1 MSESRD
7 VVDEAPAPPE
17 QYRGRVA
24 NAPKP
29 RAESRSSP
37 PGRAVRARFGQSATP
52 WHLRRGRDRPAR
64 GHRNH
69 RSVRGAVLAAVRAS
83 SGDRSWGQV
92 WGFSR
97 TFRAHRGR
105 GSACNE
111 SRSVAGKSCKQAR
124 FLRLPPAAR
133 ILHGKEGV
141 DGSSP
146 SEGSAKAPLMR
157 GFRFRSTCRS
167 PSLRWVWSPLWSPQ
181 VENASNTGA
190 RVPGSERAGAS
201 ACPRSWRPYPRRTA
215 GQAPPC
221 SPPASPSSHFP

>member
-7 VVDEAPAPPE
+7 VVDKAPAPPE

-24 NAPKP
+24 NRPQAQGREQVQPSGPSCASPIRSVCDAVASAARTGSACSRASKP
-29 RAESRSSP
+29 R
-37 PGRAVRARFGQSATP
+37 SA
-52 WHLRRGRDRPAR
+52 
-64 GHRNH
+64 
-69 RSVRGAVLAAVRAS
+69 RGAVLAAVRAS

-92 WGFSR
+92 WGFSG

-105 GSACNE
+105 GAACNE

-146 SEGSAKAPLMR
+146 SEGFAKGQQVAFLLPGGSLAAME
-157 GFRFRSTCRS
+157 TC
-167 PSLRWVWSPLWSPQ
+167 PQ
-181 VENASNTGA
+181 DL
-190 RVPGSERAGAS
+190 P
-201 ACPRSWRPYPRRTA
+201 PRSKLRTRIGLNRRFTRHR
-215 GQAPPC
+215 APP
-221 SPPASPSSHFP
+221 